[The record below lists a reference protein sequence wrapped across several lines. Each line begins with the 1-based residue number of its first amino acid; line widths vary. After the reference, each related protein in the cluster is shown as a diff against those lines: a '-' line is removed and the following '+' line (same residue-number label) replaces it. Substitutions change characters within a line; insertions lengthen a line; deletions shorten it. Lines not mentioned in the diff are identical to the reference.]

1 MTDDTDDA
9 ESSGHDLQASE
20 AEDLDDP
27 ADQFSRL
34 LGDLYGTA
42 DEFSRLLVVSFPPVQ
57 PDDSVWDGI
66 EARISSGSAT
76 LNRQDAVHSTSPSS
90 RSNATGRS
98 LGRRL
103 APLLAVAAILLFL
116 VGAVFVV
123 DNVSQDPTI
132 VASDGVVR
140 QLADPSTGDLAL
152 TIATAGDGSST
163 ASSSNLPAL
172 NSNETYQLWSVVG
185 DEVVSVGLLGSDPAG
200 VDLRIEGDPTVL
212 ALTVEVAGGVAVS
225 EATPVAVWQSS

>member
-1 MTDDTDDA
+1 MNDDNDDA
-9 ESSGHDLQASE
+9 GSSGNDSHGSDADDL
-20 AEDLDDP
+20 LDP
-27 ADQFSRL
+27 ADQFTRL

-42 DEFSRLLVVSFPPVQ
+42 DEFSRLLVDSFPPVE
-57 PDDSVWDGI
+57 PDDSVWNGI
-66 EARISSGSAT
+66 EASISSSGT
-76 LNRQDAVHSTSPSS
+76 VNRQEAVHSVSPSS
-90 RSNATGRS
+90 GDNATDRS
-98 LGRRL
+98 FGRRL
-103 APLLAVAAILLFL
+103 APLLAVAAILLVV

-123 DNVSQDPTI
+123 ENASQDPTI
-132 VASDGVVR
+132 AASDGIVR
-140 QLADPSTGDLAL
+140 QLADPTTGELAL

-172 NSNETYQLWSVVG
+172 DPTETYQLWSVVG

-200 VDLRIEGDPTVL
+200 VELRIEGDPTVL